1 MANRF
6 IFQPFRLGRQG
17 GIAVTDDPNRH
28 LRDKVLAV
36 LFTAPGERIN
46 NPRFGVG
53 LNRVV
58 FETMDD
64 LTLAAIEYRIL
75 QGLRRDL
82 GDELDLQGVDIRQ
95 DAPGG
100 QVTLLLTYQ
109 RRTDR
114 AIRNLEIAL

>member
-1 MANRF
+1 MASRF
-6 IFQPFRLGRQG
+6 LFQPFRLGRQG
-17 GIAVTDDPNRH
+17 GVAVTDDPDRH

-36 LFTAPGERIN
+36 LFTTPGERIN

-58 FETMDD
+58 FETMDE
-64 LTLAAIEYRIL
+64 LTLAAIEYRIS

-82 GDELDLQGVDIRQ
+82 GDEIVLDGIDLEQ

-100 QVTLLLTYQ
+100 QVTLMLSYR

-114 AIRNLEIAL
+114 VVRSLEIAL